1 MAVPTLITDLSTTA
15 ASNAPS
21 GSDSPATLDD
31 IQRAHAAFIAQLR
44 DNTGFTT
51 AKAAAGANSDITSLT
66 GLTTPLSVAQGGT
79 GAASNAATAYALKG
93 ANADITS
100 LTNLTGGLAVTGAAT
115 LGYNTG
121 AGGSVTQ
128 ATNKFTSVTL
138 NKPSGKITM
147 NNAALASGATAYFT
161 LTNSLLSIND
171 GLNLTLDGSFSIV
184 SYSFRASVL
193 GGSATIAVTNESGGS
208 LSDALQINFEI
219 IKGSAS

>member
-1 MAVPTLITDLSTTA
+1 MAVPTLITELSTTA

-100 LTNLTGGLAVTGAAT
+100 LTGLTTPLSMAQGGTGMANGFVSSLASSGYQKLPSGLIIQWGTVSVANAAANATNSATFPIAFPTAVYSATANMVSNSTNGKSLGVTLTGLTTINLTNDPAGVQSGTGAMFIA
-115 LGYNTG
+115 
-121 AGGSVTQ
+121 
-128 ATNKFTSVTL
+128 
-138 NKPSGKITM
+138 I
-147 NNAALASGATAYFT
+147 
-161 LTNSLLSIND
+161 
-171 GLNLTLDGSFSIV
+171 GL
-184 SYSFRASVL
+184 
-193 GGSATIAVTNESGGS
+193 
-208 LSDALQINFEI
+208 
-219 IKGSAS
+219 

>member
-66 GLTTPLSVAQGGT
+66 
-79 GAASNAATAYALKG
+79 
-93 ANADITS
+93 
-100 LTNLTGGLAVTGAAT
+100 NLTGGLAVTGAAT
-115 LGYNTG
+115 LGYSTG

-128 ATNKFTSVTL
+128 ATSKSTAVTL
-138 NKPSGKITM
+138 NKPTGRIIM
-147 NNAALASGATAYFT
+147 AADALAAGASVSFVFN
-161 LTNSLLSIND
+161 NSLIAIADLVV
-171 GLNLTLDGSFSIV
+171 FS
-184 SYSFRASVL
+184 STFASAGYNYRIKSTVAA
-193 GGSATIAVTNESGGS
+193 GSAYMTVTNETAGT
-208 LSDALQINFEI
+208 LSDALEFNFAI